1 MVDLAGRLFWL
12 IIVSGLILMEP
23 ACSQGASVSSNEI
36 LAIRPGIAN
45 VPEDGPLEPDMNDLG
60 TRIAQARE
68 YCGQNGFNDE
78 CAFFI
83 DLGLHSATNRF
94 FVVRL
99 SDGKI
104 QFRGLVTHGSGKKY
118 LEAGFREYSNTNGSL
133 LSALGKYKTGRSYMG
148 QFGLAYKLFGL
159 DSTNNNAF
167 KRAIVLHA
175 HECVPDLPFN
185 GMHCQSWGCPAVSVN
200 FLRKLSGLIESSSKP
215 ILLWVYDTASIT
227 D

>member
-12 IIVSGLILMEP
+12 LMVFGLILMEP
-23 ACSQGASVSSNEI
+23 ACSQGVSVPSKEI
-36 LAIRPGIAN
+36 LAIRPGFAN

-60 TRIAQARE
+60 KRIGQARE
-68 YCGQNGFNDE
+68 YCSQNGFNDE
-78 CAFFI
+78 CAFFV

-104 QFRGLVTHGSGKKY
+104 QHRGLVTHGSGKKY
-118 LEAGFREYSNTNGSL
+118 IEAGFREYSNTSGSL

-159 DSTNNNAF
+159 DSTNSNAF
-167 KRAIVLHA
+167 KRTIVLHA
-175 HECVPDLPFN
+175 HDCVPDLPFN
-185 GMHCQSWGCPAVSVN
+185 GMLCQSWGCPTVSFN
-200 FLRKLSGLIESSSKP
+200 FLKKLSVLIDSSFKP
-215 ILLWVYDTASIT
+215 ILLWVYDTASIA